1 MRGYFYLLA
10 WGLLGSATLMWAVQP
25 GLAQT
30 KRALLV
36 AIDTYDRGDQPIS
49 HPDLARKGDMG
60 EATRWDGPVW
70 HNLEGA
76 VNDAK
81 SMRDLLT
88 SPKFGFPEK
97 NIRLVTEEQAT
108 RNGILAAMREE
119 LVNKPNRGDVVV
131 FYYAGH
137 GSQRRNTKKPPSYR
151 DQTVV
156 PYDANQLVFD
166 VRDKEIRQIFN
177 DAIKKG
183 VLLTAIFDSCHSGAV
198 ARGIPVGRPAQARYI
213 PYDPRDS
220 ADPPNLDASGNPIPA
235 PEDTPGGAMVFSAAQ
250 SSQLASEWTSGDVKH
265 GAFTVAL
272 MESLRALPANSP
284 APDVYKRVKV
294 LMEGM
299 GLSDQ
304 QPVFNAPKDRLQMS
318 LFGKNVGSEKLTV
331 AVRPGGVADDGTVEL
346 DGGYGLGLGV
356 GSELTKKAGEG
367 DEAKSNANVVRIR
380 ITELEGFTRAKAE
393 LIPPATAKQ
402 VEPGDLF
409 ELDKWVAPEQSR
421 LKVWL
426 PPATLTA
433 AEIQA
438 VAKELAKLQS
448 SERIDWVAD
457 PVMTSPSYLISWDGT
472 SWNLS
477 KGSAPP
483 QSLGRNPTAVE
494 VQNRLA
500 AAGPKASL
508 FLDLPPAKELAE
520 GLGFKSNEAASVGV
534 VSGPESAQYLLV
546 GRINNGRV
554 EYTWMQKNLSADP
567 EHPFSQAKSGTLCS
581 SNSSYPPRTNWVPAS
596 SPVMEEYSS
605 PQNTAAG
612 ALTEYAYKLARV
624 RAWLELPAP
633 PAGTT
638 DEFPYQLVLRK
649 LSASSPSHD
658 TREGPVA
665 NGESYGLVLKA
676 EGDLPATL
684 TPHWVYVAAIDCSG
698 TGQLLYPLSAQG
710 NFLPLRKEGAS
721 DWPREIELTGADEGI
736 KITPPFGIDTY
747 IMLTT
752 LDQLPD
758 TSAFNFSGVL
768 SRGGSKNPLAQLLSD
783 AGMDT
788 RGSKPKVP
796 VNWSVSYTPVLS
808 VPGPAK

>member
-1 MRGYFYLLA
+1 MRGYFHRLAWILLA
-10 WGLLGSATLMWAVQP
+10 SATLIGVVP
-25 GLAQT
+25 HGLAQA
-30 KRALLV
+30 KRALLI
-36 AIDTYDRGDQPIS
+36 AIDTYDLGDQPIS

-70 HNLEGA
+70 HNLDGA
-76 VNDAK
+76 VNDAN
-81 SMRDLLT
+81 SMHALLT
-88 SPKFGFPEK
+88 SSKFGFPEK
-97 NIRLVTEEQAT
+97 NIRLVTQEKAT

-119 LVNKPNRGDVVV
+119 LVTKPNRGDVVV

-137 GSQRRNTKKPPSYR
+137 GSQRRNSKKPPSYR
-151 DQTVV
+151 DQTIV

-220 ADPPNLDASGNPIPA
+220 ADPPDMDASGNPVPA
-235 PEDTPGGAMVFSAAQ
+235 PEDTLGGAIVLSAAQ
-250 SSQLASEWTSGDVKH
+250 SSQLASEWTSAGVAH

-304 QPVFNAPKDRLQMS
+304 QPVFNAPKDRRQMS
-318 LFGKNVGSEKLTV
+318 LFGKNAGSEKLTV

-346 DGGYGLGLGV
+346 DGGYGVGLGV
-356 GSELTKKAGEG
+356 GSDLTKKPG
-367 DEAKSNANVVRIR
+367 DSDNAKSTAAAVRIR
-380 ITELEGFTRAKAE
+380 ITELEGFTRSKAE
-393 LIPPATAKQ
+393 LIAPATANQ

-433 AEIQA
+433 KAIEA

-448 SERIDWVAD
+448 SERIEWVAD

-472 SWNLS
+472 NWDLA
-477 KGSAPP
+477 KGSGTP
-483 QSLGRNPTAVE
+483 QSLGPNPTAAE
-494 VQNRLA
+494 VQTRLA
-500 AAGPKASL
+500 AAGPKPSF
-508 FLDLPPAKELAE
+508 FLDLPPAKELAA
-520 GLGFKSNEAASVGV
+520 GLGFTDEAASVEV
-534 VSGPESAQYLLV
+534 VSSPQTAQYLLV
-546 GRINNGRV
+546 GRISNNHI
-554 EYTWMQKNLSADP
+554 EYTWMQKNVSADP

-581 SNSSYPPRTNWVPAS
+581 SNSSYPPRTDWIPGSNPMTEVPS
-596 SPVMEEYSS
+596 LGK
-605 PQNTAAG
+605 NTASDR
-612 ALTEYAYKLARV
+612 LTEYAYKLARV

-633 PAGTT
+633 PAGET
-638 DEFPYQLVLRK
+638 DAFPYRLVLRK
-649 LSASSPSHD
+649 LPAGSPPQD
-658 TREGPVA
+658 TQDGPVA
-665 NGESYGLVLKA
+665 DGERYGLVLKA
-676 EGDLPATL
+676 VSDVPATL
-684 TPHWVYVAAIDCSG
+684 KPQWVYVAAIDCSG
-698 TGQLLYPLSAQG
+698 TGQLLYPFSGQG
-710 NFLPLRKEGAS
+710 NFLPQQKEGKS
-721 DWPREIELTGADEGI
+721 GWPREIVLTGAAEHI
-736 KITPPFGIDTY
+736 KIGSPFGIDTY

-768 SRGGSKNPLAQLLSD
+768 TRGADSKNPLAHLLSD
-783 AGMDT
+783 AGMNT
-788 RGSKPKVP
+788 RGPKVEVP
-796 VNWSVSYTPVLS
+796 ANWSVSYTPVLS
-808 VPGPAK
+808 VPGPTN

>member
-1 MRGYFYLLA
+1 MGGYFHFVA
-10 WGLLGSATLMWAVQP
+10 CGLLGCATLVGVVQP

-30 KRALLV
+30 KRALLI
-36 AIDTYDRGDQPIS
+36 AIDTYDRDDQPIS
-49 HPDLARKGDMG
+49 HPEFAREGAKG

-70 HNLEGA
+70 HNLDGA

-97 NIRLVTEEQAT
+97 NIRLVIEEQAT

-119 LVNKPNRGDVVV
+119 LLTKPNRGDVVV
-131 FYYAGH
+131 LYYAGH
-137 GSQRRNTKKPPSYR
+137 GSQRRNSKRGPSYR
-151 DQTVV
+151 DQTIV

-198 ARGIPVGRPAQARYI
+198 ARGIPVGRTAKPRYL

-220 ADPPNLDASGNPIPA
+220 ADPPDMDASGNPIPA
-235 PEDTPGGAMVFSAAQ
+235 PEDTPGGAIVLSAAQ
-250 SSQLASEWTSGDVKH
+250 SSQLASEWTSAGVQH

-284 APDVYKRVKV
+284 AADVYKRVKV

-299 GLSDQ
+299 GLNDQ
-304 QPVFNAPKDRLQMS
+304 QPVFNAPQDRRQMS
-318 LFGKNVGSEKLTV
+318 LFGKNAGSEKLTV

-356 GSELTKKAGEG
+356 GSELTKKTG
-367 DEAKSNANVVRIR
+367 DAAKLGAPVVRVR

-393 LIPPATAKQ
+393 LIAPATVKQ

-409 ELDKWVAPEQSR
+409 ELDKWVAPAQSR

-426 PPATLTA
+426 PPANLIA
-433 AEIQA
+433 AEIEA

-448 SERIDWVAD
+448 SERIEWVAD
-457 PVMTSPSYLISWDGT
+457 PVMTSPSYLIAWDGT

-477 KGSAPP
+477 KGSGTP
-483 QSLGRNPTAVE
+483 QSLGRNPTAAE
-494 VQNRLA
+494 VQKRLA
-500 AAGPKASL
+500 PAGPKPSL
-508 FLDLPPAKELAE
+508 FLDLPPAKEFAE
-520 GLGFKSNEAASVGV
+520 GLGFKSNEAASVEV
-534 VSGPESAQYLLV
+534 VSSPQSAQYLLV
-546 GRINNGRV
+546 GRIGNGGI
-554 EYTWMQKNLSADP
+554 EYTWMQKNVSADL

-581 SNSSYPPRTNWVPAS
+581 SNSSYPPRTNWVAGA
-596 SPVMEEYSS
+596 SPVMEESN
-605 PQNTAAG
+605 QAKNTASAT
-612 ALTEYAYKLARV
+612 LTEYAYKLARV

-633 PAGTT
+633 PAGET
-638 DEFPYQLVLRK
+638 DEFPYRLVLRK
-649 LSASSPSHD
+649 VSVSGPPQD
-658 TREGPVA
+658 TQEGPVT
-665 NGESYGLVLKA
+665 NGERYGLVLKA
-676 EGDLPATL
+676 VSDLPATL
-684 TPHWVYVAAIDCSG
+684 KSQWVYVAAIDCSG

-710 NFLPLRKEGAS
+710 NLLPQRKEGES
-721 DWPREIELTGADEGI
+721 GWPKEIELTGAAEHI
-736 KITPPFGIDTY
+736 AISPPFGIDTY

-758 TSAFNFSGVL
+758 TGAFNFSGVL
-768 SRGGSKNPLAQLLSD
+768 TRGANSKNPLAHLLGD
-783 AGMDT
+783 AGMNT
-788 RGSKPKVP
+788 RGGKVEVP
-796 VNWSVSYTPVLS
+796 ANWFVSYTPVLS
-808 VPGPAK
+808 VPGPTK